1 MYYNGKMLINQE
13 KNIKLLGVDWGEK
26 RLGLALADSE
36 VGLATP
42 LGVAGSLGEL
52 LNILVAEG
60 IDIIVLG
67 EPQKMRGKTSDINP
81 RFKEFLAL
89 LRQKVAAPVVLID
102 ERLSSLQADALVGTK
117 KTKAPRD
124 AVAAMI
130 ILQTYLDQKYGQH
143 L

>member
-1 MYYNGKMLINQE
+1 MTDKSNKI
-13 KNIKLLGVDWGEK
+13 IKLIGIDWGEK
-26 RLGLALADSE
+26 RLGVALADSE

-42 LGVAGSLGEL
+42 FVVAKNLSEMLKIIKNE
-52 LNILVAEG
+52 E

-81 RFKEFLAL
+81 KFKEFERL
-89 LRQKVAAPVVLID
+89 LTAKTTLPIELID
-102 ERLSSLQADALVGTK
+102 ERLSSKNADALIGGK

-124 AVAAMI
+124 AIAAMI
-130 ILQTYLDQKYGQH
+130 ILQTYLDQKYVRD